1 MMSENNNQ
9 NQNLNMLI
17 THMNKSFYTRQ
28 RTQLEVRVTGMKS
41 V

>member
-17 THMNKSFYTRQ
+17 THIEQ
-28 RTQLEVRVTGMKS
+28 RAYIQDRGHS
-41 V
+41 